1 MNKILII
8 LSNSNKYFYNRILLK
23 SIIFILLLT
32 PNIVNAQKII
42 PNEKAHFQINKKSL
56 KNTGE
61 SPGTLENIVIS
72 ENPITGTYLSLV
84 YVVTE
89 TGIKKVDVDIYNL
102 LGKIIQSNVGRDFVK
117 GTPQEY
123 NVSSLSEGLYI
134 LKLKDMDKNEIAYR
148 KILIMK

>member
-1 MNKILII
+1 
-8 LSNSNKYFYNRILLK
+8 
-23 SIIFILLLT
+23 
-32 PNIVNAQKII
+32 VNAQKII

-56 KNTGE
+56 KSTGE

-72 ENPITGTYLSLV
+72 KNPITGISLNLV

-89 TGIKKVDVDIYNL
+89 AGTKKVDVDIYNL
-102 LGKIIQSNVGRDFVK
+102 LGKIIQSNAVRDFVK
-117 GTPQEY
+117 GTPQKY